1 MFKTLEVVMIAVML
15 AAAGWTYK
23 IKHEAEA
30 LENQLFAVER
40 QIKSQKEAMAILSAD
55 LTLLVQPSRL
65 QRLAE
70 AYQAELQLEPLKP
83 EQIIEPDEL
92 PAPAVAPVLDGAGE
106 SEDVA
111 SNTTAMVR

>member
-1 MFKTLEVVMIAVML
+1 MFKTLEIVMIAVML

-23 IKHEAEA
+23 IKHDAEA

-40 QIKSQKEAMAILSAD
+40 QIKSEKEAMTILSAD
-55 LTLLVQPSRL
+55 LTLLVHPSRL

-83 EQIIEPDEL
+83 EQIVEPDGL
-92 PAPAVAPVLDGAGE
+92 PAPAVAPVLDGAGDNDE
-106 SEDVA
+106 LA